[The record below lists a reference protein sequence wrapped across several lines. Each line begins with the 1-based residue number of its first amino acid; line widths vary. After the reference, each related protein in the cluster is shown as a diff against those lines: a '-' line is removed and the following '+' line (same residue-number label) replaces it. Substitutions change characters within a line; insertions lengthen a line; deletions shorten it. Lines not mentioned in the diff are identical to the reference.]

1 MSRSNTMGTT
11 SWRWFPAW
19 LIFTMGLVFAVNAY
33 MVYTSLSTFPGEAG
47 TDGFD
52 LSNGYGR
59 ILDSERVQAALGW
72 HVDASVDTD
81 RRPLLLLTD
90 QAGNP
95 INDLRIEAI
104 VERPVGPPERTTLS
118 LQDLGDGRLRSDT
131 TLFSGQWDLLLTVH
145 SGEHVYAT
153 TRRLIVR

>member
-1 MSRSNTMGTT
+1 MDTT

-19 LIFTMGLVFAVNAY
+19 LAIAMGLVFAINGY
-33 MVYTSLSTFPGEAG
+33 MVYAALVTFPGQAG

-59 ILDSERVQAALGW
+59 ILDSELTQAALGW
-72 HVDASVDTD
+72 HVDASIDTE

-90 QAGNP
+90 RDGKALS
-95 INDLRIEAI
+95 DLRIEAF
-104 VERPVGPPERTTLS
+104 VARPVGPEERTTLI
-118 LQDLGDGRLRSDT
+118 LRDLGHGRLQSDT

-145 SGEHVYAT
+145 SGDHVYST